1 MKTICST
8 NTILSMLVVSTA
20 VGSCSKT
27 VGDWCSTVT
36 FSNRRIN

>member
-8 NTILSMLVVSTA
+8 NTMLSMLVVSTA
-20 VGSCSKT
+20 VGSCSMA
-27 VGDWCSTVT
+27 VGNWCGTVT